1 MKKIKEEWDALP
13 ADKNDVQM
21 AAATE
26 PATKDRICFKFQT
39 NECTRKGCP
48 SIHKIIT
55 HQEKRD
61 QKYSNKRPAEKENNN
76 NNKINKKN
84 NGDKKFKGNK
94 DTRNNNS

>member
-1 MKKIKEEWDALP
+1 
-13 ADKNDVQM
+13 M
-21 AAATE
+21 AAAIE

-61 QKYSNKRPAEKENNN
+61 QKYNNKRPAGKENNN
-76 NNKINKKN
+76 NNYKINKKN